1 MAPRLAA
8 VARRLDLVLSSRGAR
23 LAIATLNVVVLLVAA
38 APFALWEGLGPARF
52 EGLELGQQPDLADVE
67 PGAPL
72 ATPGDTA
79 RDQPWRASD
88 LPYDLSPTTT
98 VTLVFSVGSRGMGPD
113 DAAGLRV
120 HDVTDRGG
128 DGLTD
133 SMMLVVADRATRD
146 VALLSLPRD
155 LWVFARGHRINATY
169 NRHGAQA
176 FVDDVADATGLPVHH
191 VVQVN
196 FAAFA
201 RLIDAIGGV
210 ALPVDRALA
219 DVPAVLYVPEPGCW
233 RFDGASAL
241 AWARSRHTRT
251 LDAGGAWVAD
261 RTASDFGRIERQQA
275 LLGATWDKVRSP
287 GTLTSLPELL
297 GVARDGLVVDAGLGV
312 QQLRDL
318 MAAFSDVAAGRIEG
332 HTLPTRGR
340 RIGQAAA
347 QVVEPAGATEV
358 LTRLRTWP
366 PGTRGAS
373 PAASPH
379 RRIRHHDATLV
390 AAPRTLPTDAQC
402 TDASA
407 RPLPDPREPL
417 WGVANNGRGPVQDPS
432 SDQGSPGPGDPAEP
446 VEPDGG
452 GTSESPADPGPDASP
467 TPHPTSDDGTQA
479 PTPGPSPSPS
489 ESESDGSWPPIPLP
503 G

>member
-1 MAPRLAA
+1 MLSSR
-8 VARRLDLVLSSRGAR
+8 VARR
-23 LAIATLNVVVLLVAA
+23 AIATLNVFVLLVAA

-52 EGLELGQQPDLADVE
+52 EDLELGQQPDLVDVE

-72 ATPGDTA
+72 ATPREVAGG
-79 RDQPWRASD
+79 DQPWRASD

-98 VTLVFSVGSRGMGPD
+98 VTLVFSVGSKGMGPD
-113 DAAGLRV
+113 EAAGLRV
-120 HDVTDRGG
+120 HDVAERGG

-133 SMMLVVADRATRD
+133 TMMLVVADRTTRD
-146 VALLSLPRD
+146 VAVLSLPRD
-155 LWVFARGHRINATY
+155 LWVFARGHRINATF

-176 FVDDVADATGLPVHH
+176 FVDDVADATGLPIHH
-191 VVQVN
+191 LVQVN

-201 RLIDAIGGV
+201 RLVDAIGGV
-210 ALPVDRALA
+210 ALPVDRPLA

-251 LDAGGAWVAD
+251 RDDAGSWVAD

-275 LLGATWDKVRSP
+275 LLGAIWDTVRSP

-297 GVARDGLVVDAGLGV
+297 GVARDGLVVDDGLGV
-312 QQLRDL
+312 QQVRDL

-332 HTLPTRGR
+332 HTLPTTGR
-340 RIGQAAA
+340 RIGRAAA

-366 PGTRGAS
+366 PGTGEAA
-373 PAASPH
+373 PAAAPWPVARH
-379 RRIRHHDATLV
+379 RDATVL
-390 AAPRTLPTDAQC
+390 AASTTLPADEQC
-402 TDASA
+402 SAATA

-417 WGVANNGRGPVQDPS
+417 WGVAHGDGRTGPAPS
-432 SDQGSPGPGDPAEP
+432 PGTGSPGPGGPDEPAA
-446 VEPDGG
+446 PDGG
-452 GTSESPADPGPDASP
+452 ASTDAPADPAPSP
-467 TPHPTSDDGTQA
+467 SSQPTSDDGTQA
-479 PTPGPSPSPS
+479 PSPQPSPSPS
-489 ESESDGSWPPIPLP
+489 ESGSDDPWPPIPLP

>member
-1 MAPRLAA
+1 ML
-8 VARRLDLVLSSRGAR
+8 
-23 LAIATLNVVVLLVAA
+23 VLLVAA
-38 APFALWEGLGPARF
+38 APFAVWEGLGPARF
-52 EGLELGQQPDLADVE
+52 DDLELGQQPGLADVE
-67 PGAPL
+67 PGVPL
-72 ATPGDTA
+72 ATPGDPTD
-79 RDQPWRASD
+79 DQPWRAGD
-88 LPYDLSPTTT
+88 LPYALSPTTT
-98 VTLVFSVGSRGMGPD
+98 VPLVFSVGSKGMRPD

-155 LWVFARGHRINATY
+155 LWVFARGHRINATF
-169 NRHGAQA
+169 NRHGPQA

-201 RLIDAIGGV
+201 RLVDAIGGV

-233 RFDGASAL
+233 HFDGASAL

-251 LDAGGAWVAD
+251 RDAGGSWVAD
-261 RTASDFGRIERQQA
+261 HTASDFGRIERQQA
-275 LLGATWDKVRSP
+275 LLGATWEKVRSP
-287 GTLTSLPELL
+287 GTLASLPELL
-297 GVARDGLVVDAGLGV
+297 GVARDGLVVDVGLGV
-312 QQLRDL
+312 QQVRDL

-332 HTLPTRGR
+332 HTLPTTGR
-340 RIGQAAA
+340 RIGRAAA
-347 QVVEPAGATEV
+347 QVVEPAQAAEV

-366 PGTRGAS
+366 PGADGAS
-373 PAASPH
+373 PSTSLRLPP
-379 RRIRHHDATLV
+379 RHVDATVL
-390 AAPRTLPTDAQC
+390 AAPITLPTDDGC
-402 TDASA
+402 TDATA

-417 WGVANNGRGPVQDPS
+417 WAVAHGDGRTDPDPS
-432 SDQGSPGPGDPAEP
+432 TGQGSATPT
-446 VEPDGG
+446 V
-452 GTSESPADPGPDASP
+452 PADPGEPEGDEPSGSPDGPDPDASP
-467 TPHPTSDDGTQA
+467 TPHRTSDDGTQA
-479 PTPGPSPSPS
+479 PSPQPSPSPS
-489 ESESDGSWPPIPLP
+489 DSEPDGPWPPIPLP